1 MQDIILYTP
10 AKFDAKWLKN
20 KLQSNLKRSFGF
32 KNVFYEVSGITK
44 KSSNPGD
51 FFLEVDNYFSY
62 GKKIKSHKWPQPI
75 RLLISSFQKCIH
87 FL

>member
-1 MQDIILYTP
+1 MC
-10 AKFDAKWLKN
+10 FM
-20 KLQSNLKRSFGF
+20 RSL
-32 KNVFYEVSGITK
+32 VSPK

-75 RLLISSFQKCIH
+75 RLSISSFQKCIH

>member
-1 MQDIILYTP
+1 M
-10 AKFDAKWLKN
+10 KKWLKN

-62 GKKIKSHKWPQPI
+62 GKKIKSHKLAQPI
-75 RLLISSFQKCIH
+75 SFLISSFQKCIH